1 MTTRIDGKR
10 MAPTGS
16 ATPGSGWTAMTSLL
30 GPPPSRERDRSA
42 IARARLHYANLPA
55 FGMKNEEG
63 CAK

>member
-30 GPPPSRERDRSA
+30 GPPPFESE
-42 IARARLHYANLPA
+42 IARRLLELGFITRIRPRL
-55 FGMKNEEG
+55 E
-63 CAK
+63 